1 MNKGFSPPVMHSGVK
16 KWKKKMKKKKK
27 QVHSGS
33 SQALEG
39 EQHMSEQ
46 HFVVMKT

>member
-1 MNKGFSPPVMHSGVK
+1 MHSNVE
-16 KWKKKMKKKKK
+16 KWKKRQEKKK

-33 SQALEG
+33 SQAFEG

>member
-16 KWKKKMKKKKK
+16 KNEKRRIRKKN

>member
-16 KWKKKMKKKKK
+16 KMKKEDEEKN